1 MKITQLL
8 DLIAEKNINV
18 SVEDGQLKI
27 RAPRGV
33 LDKHLTSLLKTH
45 KDELLQALSKP
56 VKITPELL
64 TLVDLEQAEI
74 DNIVATVAGGA
85 ANVQDIYPL
94 APLQEGILFHHLL
107 QAEGD
112 TFIISDLLSFNSEEQ
127 FNSFVSALNK
137 VIARHDILRTAVLWQ
152 NLNEPVQVVWKKA
165 ELTIE
170 KCDFSTADNK
180 LSVEAHL
187 LAYASPQKMKIEVS
201 KAPMFRGFA
210 TFDQKNQR
218 WLLQLL
224 HHHLIMDNT
233 TLELMIEEVMLFQQG
248 REAELSKPVPFR
260 NFVAQARLG
269 MTKEEHQI
277 FFKEML
283 AGIDEPTAPF
293 GLLDVQGNGTEVTE
307 STLAIETN
315 LADKIRQQA
324 TQHGVSTASLFH
336 LAWAQVLA
344 KTSGREDVVFGTLL
358 FGRFQG
364 GEDAAL
370 AMGMFVNTLPV
381 RIKLADSFVKTSL
394 KDTHLALTNLLK
406 HESASLALAQQ
417 CSELPATTPL
427 FSALLNCRRS
437 NENNSDTD
445 LHDGVELLRGEERT
459 NYPFNLSVD
468 DSGDGFFLTAQI
480 DKSVAAERICQ
491 FMQVTLE
498 NIVTALANETETL
511 MQNIS
516 IMPKGEYEQVID
528 VFNDTQQ
535 DFPQGML
542 IQELFEQQVIK
553 NPDVIALVFKEQSL
567 SYAQLNIRAN
577 QMAHHL
583 IKLGVKPD
591 DRVALCVDRSIE
603 MVIAILAIL
612 KAGGAYVPM
621 DPNYPTERLAHMMQD
636 SAPVALLT
644 TSSLIEQITL
654 TEACTLVI
662 LDEILELQ
670 NITHGHTDN
679 NINRNDIYLNNNN
692 LAYVI
697 YTSGSTGK
705 PKGVMVE
712 HSGVINLAYA
722 QSQAFQIDADSRLL
736 QFASVSFDAFI
747 SELTTVLLQGASL
760 YIPVSTQQLTGYQLN
775 DFVEEHQI
783 THATIPPVVLAQMPD
798 DAHLRSISTLITA
811 GEASTERLVQRWSKG
826 RRLLNAYGP
835 TETSVCATIYEC
847 NSAELGAPAIGQPI
861 ANSQIYILDQYQ
873 QPVPTGVAGEIYI
886 GGAGI
891 ARGYL
896 NQEKLTKTLF
906 LDNPFLSSTLSSASP
921 RMYRTGDLAK
931 WREDGAVI
939 YLGRND
945 FQVKIRGFRIELDE
959 IAAQLSALPN
969 IDESVVIVREDQPGN
984 KRIVAYI
991 VAGEDFLNSN
1001 TLDPIILREHLS
1013 RFLPDYMIPAAY
1025 VSLTALPVTPNGK
1038 LDKKALPA
1046 PEDDAYAQLAYQVP
1060 QGEVEVCLAQI
1071 WSELLKVKRVG
1082 RLDNFF
1088 ELGGHSLLAIQ
1099 LISKLRQRLDIE
1111 LPLATLFDHPNL
1123 IDLAQQVTMAD
1134 HHTLVDI
1141 TIADRD
1147 MPLALSYAQQRL
1159 WFIEQ
1164 LDKNASAAY
1173 HMPIG
1178 LRLTGILKANVLV
1191 AALDKIVERHEILR
1205 THFVSIA
1212 GKPQQIIEPATGF
1225 SLQYQDLSDA
1235 SVEECTLA
1243 YEQEALAPFDFDTGP
1258 LIRGRLLRLNTEE
1271 HVLLIT
1277 MHHIISDGW
1286 SMGILTQE
1294 LVALYAAFSED
1305 RPDPLPALT
1314 LQYADFSQ
1322 WQHQYLQGELLE
1334 KQKEYWLDNLKGAP
1348 ELVSL
1353 PLDRP
1358 RPEIQDYTGDS
1369 IKLVLEI
1376 DVSRRLKALSQA
1388 HGTTLYTV
1396 ILAAWAAVISRLS
1409 SQDDIVI
1416 GTPNANR
1423 TRAELESLIGF
1434 FINTQAMRVKVP
1446 ADLTVEQLLA
1456 QVKETSLA
1464 ALSHQD
1470 IQFEQIVDAVNPIR
1484 SQSHSPIFQLM
1495 FTWQNTPED
1504 DEEFGELNVES
1515 IDANDR
1521 SAQFDLS
1528 LTLEEHDQQIVGSFG
1543 FATAI
1548 FDQETI
1554 ERHWGYL
1561 KAMLTAM
1568 VNSDT
1573 QQVGMIPL
1581 MSAQERIQV
1590 VKTFNNTDK
1599 TFPQDKLIHQLFE
1612 QQVVLTPNAIA
1623 IEFNGEVLT
1632 YLQLN
1637 ERANQLA
1644 RHLIDLGVKPD
1655 DCVALCL
1662 ERSLEM
1668 VISIYAVIKAGGAYV
1683 PMDPEHP
1690 KDRLAHMVTDS
1701 APMIVLTQS
1710 VIVERLSDIAK
1721 CPIIVLDEMPWQ
1733 FSVWANN
1740 VASNLVAE
1748 SIGLHNTNL
1757 AYVIYTS
1764 GSTGLPK
1771 GVMVEHKSLVNRI
1784 DWMQQEY
1791 QLQAS
1796 ENVLQKT
1803 PFSFDVSVWE
1813 FFWPLCYGAKLVLA
1827 DPQGHKDPLYLAQLI
1842 NEKHIS
1848 TLHFVPSMLQAFLV
1862 QQPQCQSLKRV
1873 ICSGEALPLNI
1884 VIAAKELWPQAE
1896 LHNLYG
1902 PTEAT
1907 IDVTA
1912 WTCSVKD
1919 QKIPIGY
1926 PIANTQMYIL
1936 DALQQPV
1943 PLGVSG
1949 EIFIGGVGVAR
1960 GYLNNMSLTKDR
1972 FVTDPF
1978 ATTHTKMY
1986 KTGDLGRW
1994 LPNGAI
2000 EYLGRNDFQ
2009 IKLRGFRIELGE
2021 IEAQLSRI
2029 NGVREVAVIA
2039 REDTPGNQQLVAYI
2053 VVDVINDDVDD
2064 GIDKL
2069 NIDILREALSASLPE
2084 YMIPAAYI
2092 MMASL
2097 PLTLNGKLDR
2107 KALPAPDEGAFS
2119 SQVYEAPQ
2127 GDVEIVLASI
2137 WAELLNVEI
2146 AHVGR
2151 LDSFFALG
2159 GHSLLMVQLVERLR
2173 AHDWFVKI
2181 SDLFSQANLQ
2191 AMAQAIV
2198 VAKQQGVSEVVVP
2211 VNAIPE
2217 YCLEI
2222 TPEMLPLVT
2231 LNTEQI
2237 EHITAAVVGGAG
2249 NIQDIYPLAPLQEGI
2264 LFHHMLQSIGDTY
2277 LTYTLLSFNN
2287 EQQLQQFAV
2296 NLNKVIARH
2305 DILRT
2310 AVHWENLDVPVQ
2322 VVWKKTTF
2330 ALEVVNFS
2338 AGNTVGNEINDVESQ
2353 LLAYADKQ
2361 SFKLD
2366 INQAPMFRGIAA
2378 YDKGSKRWLLKFLF
2392 HHMIID
2398 HTTLELM
2405 LEEVSLIDQG
2415 RDNELSTPVPFRNFV
2430 AQIGLGKNKADHQ
2443 EFFTKMLS
2451 DVTEPTTPFGL
2462 LDVQA
2467 DGSKV
2472 IEYELELDNVLATK
2486 IRQQAKIQEVSA
2498 ASLFH
2503 LAWAQVLAKTTGRED
2518 VVFGTVLFG
2527 RFQAG
2532 AGADRAMGMFINTL
2546 PFRINMLDCSVKQSL
2561 KNTYFDLTQLLDH
2574 EHASLALAQNCSALS
2589 ASAPLFSALLNYRY
2603 SEDSSNQSEHESAN
2617 EGDYEGIREL
2627 TGEERSNYPFDL
2639 SVDDFG
2645 DGFCLTAQIDKS
2657 VCAKRVCTMMKI
2669 SLESLI
2675 AALESKT
2682 DVLMR
2687 NIDIMSTQ
2695 EKSVQLSNFNSPSV
2709 KYPGSVS
2716 IQGRFESQVLK
2727 VPEAIAAVFK
2737 TKDGCERI
2745 SYRELNQR
2753 ANQVAG
2759 CLIKHGIKTNDLVG
2773 VYAQRSIDFL
2783 VAILG
2788 TLKAGGA
2795 YVPFDP
2801 NNPKERLEYMIDN
2814 ANVSVIL
2821 TQTALKDSLNL
2832 PEGCHSVYLDKRE
2845 SFSTYS
2851 ANNHQCLTTGDDLAY
2866 MIYTSGSTGMP
2877 KGALVDH
2884 AGALNHIDAEFDLL
2898 GFRENG
2904 ELQASHFLQ
2913 SAASSSD
2920 VSVWQFLAPVVSG
2933 GKTVILDDMTDLAKY
2948 IELIQ
2953 SEQVH
2958 LIQTAPVVLQCLLD
2972 YLDKLPKDK
2981 AQLPHL
2987 RWLMT
2992 IAEACPTPLINS
3004 WFTAYPDIPV
3014 MNGFGPSEA
3023 ADDITYHIM
3032 RKSLPIE
3039 VLSVPI
3045 GKPIPNMTMY
3055 VLDKYQQLQPLG
3067 VAGELCVSGVGVG
3080 PGYWNNTE
3088 RTVESFIVN
3097 PFAEYTGIHGERLY
3111 RTGDLGCWHAD
3122 GHLEFMGRLDNQV
3135 KIRGFRV
3142 ELGEI
3147 EAVLAKVDGVNDVA
3161 VLAHKGDDDEN
3172 KLAAYIV
3179 LKTLHS
3185 EIDGK
3190 KLRLSLQNS
3199 LPEYMIPSSF
3209 TFLDV
3214 MPLNAADKIDRK
3226 ALPKPDMSFVLQ
3238 RYVAPITD
3246 VQRNICEIWQEILGI
3261 ERIGL
3266 KDNFFELG
3274 GHSIL
3279 VVRLIM
3285 LLRQNNYAVELKAIF
3300 EAPTLEVFADQ
3311 LKSTDDIFEHIV
3323 AIKAGGS
3330 RKPLFLA
3337 PEATGDVQAYAVLA
3351 QFMDDDIPIYGLHGD
3366 YAITQG
3372 NNTVESLA
3380 QCYIKEIRHVQEKG
3394 PYRISGW
3401 SAGGE
3406 LAYEIAKQLLEAG
3419 DGVEFLGII
3428 DCILESEEEDVVI
3441 SGELDDVAELSEED
3455 FAKDME
3461 VIIAEIKLEGVFDFL
3476 KSYLEDKYDE
3486 EDPDVLA
3493 AEINVISEYPTA
3505 ELMLSYCRNHESI
3518 EISLTD
3524 DEIMKMVMFEGAMGH
3539 YRPKPLS
3546 LTTEIH
3552 YFASDTLAK
3561 ANGVTGWE
3569 NMGQSALHVDTIGGD
3584 HWTMI
3589 LEPEGAKKLAK
3600 SMSQILG
3607 EIDNRND
3614 ITTVAF
3620 DLKGSLVE
3628 LV

>member
-33 LDKHLTSLLKTH
+33 LDKHLTSLLKAH

-94 APLQEGILFHHLL
+94 ATLQEGILFHHLL

-112 TFIISDLLSFNSEEQ
+112 TFIISDLLSFNSAEQ

-152 NLNEPVQVVWKKA
+152 DLNEPVQVVWKKA
-165 ELTIE
+165 ELSIE
-170 KCDFSTADNK
+170 TYDCSNADTE
-180 LSVEAHL
+180 LSVEEQL
-187 LAYASPQKMKIEVS
+187 LAYASPQKMRIDVS
-201 KAPMFRGFA
+201 KAPMFRGFSV
-210 TFDQKNQR
+210 FDQLNQR

-248 REAELSKPVPFR
+248 REAELNTPVPFR
-260 NFVAQARLG
+260 NFVAQARFG
-269 MTKEEHQI
+269 VTKEEHQI
-277 FFKEML
+277 FFKKML

-417 CSELPATTPL
+417 CSELPATMPL

-480 DKSVAAERICQ
+480 DKSVAAECICQ

-516 IMPKGEYEQVID
+516 IMPKVEYEQVID

-535 DFPQGML
+535 YFPQDML

-553 NPDVIALVFKEQSL
+553 NPDVTALVFKEQSL
-567 SYAQLNIRAN
+567 SYVQLNIRAN

-583 IKLGVKPD
+583 VKLGVKPD

-670 NITHGHTDN
+670 NITPGHTDN

-873 QPVPTGVAGEIYI
+873 QPVPIGVAGEIYI

-984 KRIVAYI
+984 KRIVAYT
-991 VAGEDFLNSN
+991 VAGEDLLNSN

-1071 WSELLKVKRVG
+1071 WSELLKVKKVG

-1111 LPLATLFDHPNL
+1111 LPLAVLFDHPNL
-1123 IDLAQQVTMAD
+1123 LDLAQQVTMAD

-1243 YEQEALAPFDFDTGP
+1243 YEQEALAPFDFHTGP

-1294 LVALYAAFSED
+1294 LVALYTAFSED

-1376 DVSRRLKALSQA
+1376 DVSRRLKTLSQA

-1484 SQSHSPIFQLM
+1484 SQTHSPIFQLM

-1504 DEEFGELNVES
+1504 DKEFGELNVES

-1528 LTLEEHDQQIVGSFG
+1528 LTLEENDQQIVGSFG

-1548 FDQETI
+1548 FDRETI

-1568 VNSDT
+1568 VNNDT

-1710 VIVERLSDIAK
+1710 VIGERLSDIAK

-1733 FSVWANN
+1733 LSVWANN
-1740 VASNLVAE
+1740 VASNLVAK

-1884 VIAAKELWPQAE
+1884 VITAKKLWPQAE

-1960 GYLNNMSLTKDR
+1960 GYLNNMSLTKER

-2009 IKLRGFRIELGE
+2009 IKLRGFRIELSE

-2029 NGVREVAVIA
+2029 KGVREVAVIA

-2053 VVDVINDDVDD
+2053 VVDVDVDVINDDVDH

-2069 NIDILREALSASLPE
+2069 NIDILREALSTSLPE

-2107 KALPAPDEGAFS
+2107 KSLPAPDQDAYGLKAYQAPEG
-2119 SQVYEAPQ
+2119 E
-2127 GDVEIVLASI
+2127 VETILAQI
-2137 WAELLNVEI
+2137 WAELLNLDVEGI
-2146 AHVGR
+2146 GR

-2159 GHSLLMVQLVERLR
+2159 GHSLLLIQLIEKLEARGWLVELKTLFAQPSLQLL
-2173 AHDWFVKI
+2173 AHEIEHSENQATVFEVPANKI
-2181 SDLFSQANLQ
+2181 P
-2191 AMAQAIV
+2191 M
-2198 VAKQQGVSEVVVP
+2198 
-2211 VNAIPE
+2211 
-2217 YCLEI
+2217 YCTEI
-2222 TPEMLPLVT
+2222 RPDMLPLVS
-2231 LNTEQI
+2231 LSEQ
-2237 EHITAAVVGGAG
+2237 HIAHICAAVPGGVV
-2249 NIQDIYPLAPLQEGI
+2249 NIQDIYPLASLQEGMY
-2264 LFHHMLQSIGDTY
+2264 FHHLLQAKGDSY
-2277 LTYTLLSFNN
+2277 LTCSLVTFDSKENIDD
-2287 EQQLQQFAV
+2287 FAHH
-2296 NLNKVIARH
+2296 LNAVIARH

-2310 AVHWENLDVPVQ
+2310 AIHSEGLDEPVQ
-2322 VVWKKTTF
+2322 VVWRK
-2330 ALEVVNFS
+2330 ALFELEFFEFS
-2338 AGNTVGNEINDVESQ
+2338 HLDGDVAEQ
-2353 LLAYADKQ
+2353 LMAYANPRD
-2361 SFKLD
+2361 FKLD
-2366 INQAPMFRGIAA
+2366 LSQAPMLQGFVS
-2378 YDKGSKRWLLKFLF
+2378 YDETNERWLLQFLF
-2392 HHMIID
+2392 HHLIMD
-2398 HTTLELM
+2398 HTSMELLM
-2405 LEEVSLIDQG
+2405 EEVTLIEQG
-2415 RDNELSTPVPFRNFV
+2415 REAELNQPIPFRNYVAQARLGMSTVEHEDFFTKVLGDVEEPTAPFDLLDIQGDGSDIVEARLDLDNEL
-2430 AQIGLGKNKADHQ
+2430 AKNIRLQSKKQ
-2443 EFFTKMLS
+2443 GVS
-2451 DVTEPTTPFGL
+2451 VT
-2462 LDVQA
+2462 
-2467 DGSKV
+2467 
-2472 IEYELELDNVLATK
+2472 
-2486 IRQQAKIQEVSA
+2486 
-2498 ASLFH
+2498 SLFH
-2503 LAWAQVLAKTTGRED
+2503 LAWAQVLAKVTCRED

-2527 RFQAG
+2527 RFVGG
-2532 AGADRAMGMFINTL
+2532 AGRSRAMGMFINTL
-2546 PFRINMLDCSVKQSL
+2546 PLRVKLADRSVQQSL
-2561 KNTYFDLTQLLDH
+2561 KETQAALNELLIH
-2574 EHASLALAQNCSALS
+2574 EHASLSLAQRCSGLA
-2589 ASAPLFSALLNYRY
+2589 ASTPLFSALLNYRY
-2603 SEDSSNQSEHESAN
+2603 SEQTNNSNSQDESSE
-2617 EGDYEGIREL
+2617 DTGIL
-2627 TGEERSNYPFDL
+2627 ADAERTNYPFGFT
-2639 SVDDFG
+2639 VDDLG
-2645 DGFCLTAQIDKS
+2645 RGFSVTAKIVKS
-2657 VCAKRVCTMMKI
+2657 VSAERICQFMHVALHNLVT
-2669 SLESLI
+2669 
-2675 AALESKT
+2675 ALEHNTST
-2682 DVLMR
+2682 TMHS
-2687 NIDIMSTQ
+2687 IDIMP
-2695 EKSVQLSNFNSPSV
+2695 ENE
-2709 KYPGSVS
+2709 
-2716 IQGRFESQVLK
+2716 REQVLTTFNETK
-2727 VPEAIAAVFK
+2727 KEFSENCLAHEFFEQQAKLRPEKIAIKFAEQ
-2737 TKDGCERI
+2737 TLTYEQ
-2745 SYRELNQR
+2745 LNTR
-2753 ANQVAG
+2753 SNQLAHHLIALGVKPGEIVA
-2759 CLIKHGIKTNDLVG
+2759 LYVE
-2773 VYAQRSIDFL
+2773 RSIEMVISVL
-2783 VAILG
+2783 A
-2788 TLKAGGA
+2788 TLKSGCAFL
-2795 YVPFDP
+2795 PLDP
-2801 NNPKERLEYMIDN
+2801 DYPAAR
-2814 ANVSVIL
+2814 
-2821 TQTALKDSLNL
+2821 
-2832 PEGCHSVYLDKRE
+2832 
-2845 SFSTYS
+2845 
-2851 ANNHQCLTTGDDLAY
+2851 LAY
-2866 MIYTSGSTGMP
+2866 MVEEAKPVILMTQQIFKEVLPMVVSCPLIILDEQPWTDTIWSICSCDDLNADELGFNNTNLAYIIYTSGSTGWP
-2877 KGALVDH
+2877 KGVMVEHHSLVNYLQWLQNDYPLERDEMVLYK
-2884 AGALNHIDAEFDLL
+2884 APFSFDTSIAECFWPISFGAT
-2898 GFRENG
+2898 
-2904 ELQASHFLQ
+2904 
-2913 SAASSSD
+2913 
-2920 VSVWQFLAPVVSG
+2920 
-2933 GKTVILDDMTDLAKY
+2933 TVIARPDGHKDPAYL
-2948 IELIQ
+2948 IELIIKENISTIRFAPLLLQ
-2953 SEQVH
+2953 AFLDQKPSCPSLKRIFSGGDKVDNSFPQQIDALLPNVQFDNLYGSTETTINVTSWSCATTD
-2958 LIQTAPVVLQCLLD
+2958 IQ
-2972 YLDKLPKDK
+2972 
-2981 AQLPHL
+2981 
-2987 RWLMT
+2987 
-2992 IAEACPTPLINS
+2992 I
-3004 WFTAYPDIPV
+3004 
-3014 MNGFGPSEA
+3014 
-3023 ADDITYHIM
+3023 
-3032 RKSLPIE
+3032 
-3039 VLSVPI
+3039 PI
-3045 GKPIPNMTMY
+3045 GKPLPNVQIY
-3055 VLDKYQQLQPLG
+3055 ILDQYQQPVPIG
-3067 VAGELCVSGVGVG
+3067 VTGEMYIAGVGVAR
-3080 PGYWNNTE
+3080 GYLNNPDLTAE
-3088 RTVESFIVN
+3088 RFLVN
-3097 PFAEYTGIHGERLY
+3097 PYTIEPGKRMY
-3111 RTGDLGCWHAD
+3111 KSGDLVRWRAD
-3122 GHLEFMGRLDNQV
+3122 GAIEFIGRNDFQV
-3135 KIRGFRV
+3135 KLRGIRI

-3147 EAVLAKVDGVNDVA
+3147 ESQLVAIKGVAEAVVIAREDRPGDKRLVA
-3161 VLAHKGDDDEN
+3161 YLVADDSIEQLDPVI
-3172 KLAAYIV
+3172 LRATLGHILPDHMVPAAYV
-3179 LKTLHS
+3179 AMQALPLTPN
-3185 EIDGK
+3185 GK
-3190 KLRLSLQNS
+3190 R
-3199 LPEYMIPSSF
+3199 
-3209 TFLDV
+3209 
-3214 MPLNAADKIDRK
+3214 DRK
-3226 ALPKPDMSFVLQ
+3226 ALPAPEEQAYIRQVYQAPEGEVEEVL
-3238 RYVAPITD
+3238 A
-3246 VQRNICEIWQEILGI
+3246 EIWSELLSIKKVSRL
-3261 ERIGL
+3261 
-3266 KDNFFELG
+3266 DNFFELG
-3274 GHSIL
+3274 GHSLLI
-3279 VVRLIM
+3279 VRLIM
-3285 LLRQNNYAVELKAIF
+3285 ILRQHNYEAELRTVYDS
-3300 EAPTLEVFADQ
+3300 PTLAEFADS
-3311 LKSTDDIFEHIV
+3311 LRKTNAGISSRHIV
-3323 AIKAGGS
+3323 AIRAGGS
-3330 RKPLFLA
+3330 HRPLFLIH
-3337 PEATGDVQAYAVLA
+3337 EATGDTQSYEVLSR
-3351 QFMDDDIPIYGLHGD
+3351 FINDDFPIYGLQGD
-3366 YAITQG
+3366 YSVTTGSMSFAA
-3372 NNTVESLA
+3372 LA
-3380 QCYIKEIRHVQEKG
+3380 ARYIGEIRSVQPQG
-3394 PYRISGW
+3394 PYRLSGW
-3401 SAGGE
+3401 SAGGK
-3406 LAYEIAKQLLEAG
+3406 LAYEMACQLLKQGES
-3419 DGVEFLGII
+3419 VEFLGLI
-3428 DCILESEEEDVVI
+3428 DCILVVEEEDRLYQERPEIEVVREYLMTFLKGGDDMEEYG
-3441 SGELDDVAELSEED
+3441 SPNLPDAELSAVAELTDNED
-3455 FAKDME
+3455 
-3461 VIIAEIKLEGVFDFL
+3461 IIRLCHANDWISTDFD
-3476 KSYLEDKYDE
+3476 
-3486 EDPDVLA
+3486 
-3493 AEINVISEYPTA
+3493 IA
-3505 ELMLSYCRNHESI
+3505 ELMKRLLYNESV
-3518 EISLTD
+3518 S
-3524 DEIMKMVMFEGAMGH
+3524 H
-3539 YRPKPLS
+3539 YNPQPLPCPII
-3546 LTTEIH
+3546 LH
-3552 YFASDTLAK
+3552 FFASDRINEAR
-3561 ANGVTGWE
+3561 GITGWE
-3569 NMGQSALHVDTIGGD
+3569 EMGASYLDVEYMGGD
-3584 HWTMI
+3584 HHTMI
-3589 LEPEGAKKLAK
+3589 LEPDGAQRLGWSLSNTLLALDVVR
-3600 SMSQILG
+3600 SSR
-3607 EIDNRND
+3607 D
-3614 ITTVAF
+3614 
-3620 DLKGSLVE
+3620 
-3628 LV
+3628 